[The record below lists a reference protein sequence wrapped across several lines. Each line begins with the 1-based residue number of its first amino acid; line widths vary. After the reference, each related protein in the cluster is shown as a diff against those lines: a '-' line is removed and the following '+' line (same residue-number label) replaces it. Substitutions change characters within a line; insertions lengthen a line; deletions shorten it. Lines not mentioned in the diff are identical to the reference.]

1 MKSECLT
8 IKGLNVWYK
17 KDKPII
23 KDTNLL
29 VPNHSVVG
37 LIGRNGAG
45 KTTLLKALSSVFD
58 HRQYAVESVA
68 IEDKATSFHTNFYK
82 SRTYTVFT
90 ENNSFL
96 NWDFVHYFNF
106 FGLIFKYTFL

>member
-1 MKSECLT
+1 MKSECLN

-58 HRQYAVESVA
+58 HRQYAVE
-68 IEDKATSFHTNFYK
+68 
-82 SRTYTVFT
+82 TVTLEAEKETPT
-90 ENNSFL
+90 E
-96 NWDFVHYFNF
+96 
-106 FGLIFKYTFL
+106 

>member
-1 MKSECLT
+1 MKSECLN

-17 KDKPII
+17 KDKPVI

-45 KTTLLKALSSVFD
+45 KTTLLK
-58 HRQYAVESVA
+58 
-68 IEDKATSFHTNFYK
+68 SFK
-82 SRTYTVFT
+82 
-90 ENNSFL
+90 
-96 NWDFVHYFNF
+96 
-106 FGLIFKYTFL
+106 

>member
-1 MKSECLT
+1 MKSECLN

-17 KDKPII
+17 KDKPVI
-23 KDTNLL
+23 KDTNLF

-58 HRQYAVESVA
+58 HRQYAVETVT
-68 IEDKATSFHTNFYK
+68 IEDKATSFHT
-82 SRTYTVFT
+82 
-90 ENNSFL
+90 EFL
-96 NWDFVHYFNF
+96 
-106 FGLIFKYTFL
+106 

>member
-1 MKSECLT
+1 MKSECLN

-17 KDKPII
+17 KDKPVI

-45 KTTLLKALSSVFD
+45 KTTLLKALSSVFAWFD
-58 HRQYAVESVA
+58 RLFWM
-68 IEDKATSFHTNFYK
+68 TSQARPNM
-82 SRTYTVFT
+82 
-90 ENNSFL
+90 L
-96 NWDFVHYFNF
+96 
-106 FGLIFKYTFL
+106 

>member
-1 MKSECLT
+1 MKSECLN

-45 KTTLLKALSSVFD
+45 KTTLLKALVVF
-58 HRQYAVESVA
+58 
-68 IEDKATSFHTNFYK
+68 
-82 SRTYTVFT
+82 
-90 ENNSFL
+90 
-96 NWDFVHYFNF
+96 
-106 FGLIFKYTFL
+106 LIIGSMQLRLLP

>member
-1 MKSECLT
+1 MKSECLN

-17 KDKPII
+17 KDKPVI

-58 HRQYAVESVA
+58 HRQYAVETVT
-68 IEDKATSFHTNFYK
+68 IEDKVTSFHTNFYR

-106 FGLIFKYTFL
+106 VCRLYL

>member
-1 MKSECLT
+1 MKSDCLN

-17 KDKPII
+17 KGKPII

-58 HRQYAVESVA
+58 HRQYAVETVT
-68 IEDKATSFHTNFYK
+68 IEERRPLFIRISIRAVPIQFLLKTI
-82 SRTYTVFT
+82 VF
-90 ENNSFL
+90 
-96 NWDFVHYFNF
+96 
-106 FGLIFKYTFL
+106 

>member
-1 MKSECLT
+1 MKSECLN

-45 KTTLLKALSSVFD
+45 KTTLLKALSVS
-58 HRQYAVESVA
+58 
-68 IEDKATSFHTNFYK
+68 
-82 SRTYTVFT
+82 
-90 ENNSFL
+90 
-96 NWDFVHYFNF
+96 
-106 FGLIFKYTFL
+106 LIIGSMQLRLLL

>member
-1 MKSECLT
+1 MKSKCLN

-37 LIGRNGAG
+37 LIWS
-45 KTTLLKALSSVFD
+45 KWSW
-58 HRQYAVESVA
+58 
-68 IEDKATSFHTNFYK
+68 EDNLA
-82 SRTYTVFT
+82 
-90 ENNSFL
+90 
-96 NWDFVHYFNF
+96 
-106 FGLIFKYTFL
+106 